1 MWKKMVEW
9 HRGWED
15 EQLRILDNPELATAA
30 APGYRR
36 KVGTKL
42 AELSL
47 IERQQL
53 RDFALEYR
61 GWRFYAAAAKLI
73 LLFTLAG
80 VALFYVNPYPGV
92 VKSIILT
99 NALGALGMIAFFGG
113 FFNYRKLVS
122 KGWKALFL
130 VLGWGIVGGVSAVAA
145 GSIGA
150 MVRGDSLAAFV
161 DKVGM
166 TMLVVMV
173 GVSLLFALPMALVGW
188 MRNQKYKTLM
198 AKLENDAERE
208 RMARELSESHLRLLR
223 AQIEPHFL
231 FNTLGAVQ
239 QLAEKGAP
247 LAAELTANLIAFLRA
262 SLDEMRLEQVT
273 LHTDFGLIE
282 AYLQV
287 MKVRMGERLHYRLDL
302 PEALARVNVP
312 AMLLLT
318 LVENAIKHGIEPS
331 LRGGEVSVTAQ
342 QEHGLICIRVENSGV
357 GMGVLQGGGGGGGG
371 GDGLDNVRTR
381 LKLAYAGAA
390 MLLMHDYPDGGVIAE
405 IRLPATKA
413 QGSS

>member
-9 HRGWED
+9 YRGWED
-15 EQLRILDNPELATAA
+15 EQLRILDNPELAAAA

-36 KVGTKL
+36 KVGARL

-53 RDFALEYR
+53 RDFALKYR
-61 GWRFYAAAAKLI
+61 GWRFYAVAAKLI
-73 LLFTLAG
+73 MLFTLAG
-80 VALFYVNPYPGV
+80 VALFYLNPDPGV

-99 NALGALGMIAFFGG
+99 NALGALGTFAFYGA

-122 KGWKALFL
+122 KGWKALF
-130 VLGWGIVGGVSAVAA
+130 VVVGWGIVGGVCALVA
-145 GSIGA
+145 GA
-150 MVRGDSLAAFV
+150 TVAIVRGDSLAAFGS
-161 DKVGM
+161 KVG
-166 TMLVVMV
+166 LVMSVVVV
-173 GVSLLFALPMALVGW
+173 GVSVLFALPMAVFGW

-262 SLDEMRLEQVT
+262 SLDEMRREQVT
-273 LHTDFGLIE
+273 LQTDFGLIG

-287 MKVRMGERLHYRLDL
+287 MKVRMGERLRYRLDL
-302 PEALARVNVP
+302 PDALARVNIP

-331 LRGGEVSVTAQ
+331 LRGGEVNVAAQ

-357 GMGVLQGGGGGGGG
+357 GMSASQGGGQ
-371 GDGLDNVRTR
+371 GLDNVRTR
-381 LKLAYAGAA
+381 LNLAYAGAA
-390 MLLMHDYPDGGVIAE
+390 TLLMHDNPDGGVIAE

>member
-1 MWKKMVEW
+1 MMWKKMAEW
-9 HRGWED
+9 YRGWED

-30 APGYRR
+30 ASGKRR
-36 KVGTKL
+36 KVAARL

-53 RDFALEYR
+53 RDFALKYR

-73 LLFTLAG
+73 SLFTLAG
-80 VALFYVNPYPGV
+80 VALFYLNPDPGV

-99 NALGALGMIAFFGG
+99 NALGALGLYAFYGA

-122 KGWKALFL
+122 KGWKALF
-130 VLGWGIVGGVSAVAA
+130 VVVGWGIVGGVCAVVA
-145 GSIGA
+145 GAIVA
-150 MVRGDSLAAFV
+150 IVRGDSLAAFGN
-161 DKVGM
+161 KAGM
-166 TMLVVMV
+166 SMLVIVV
-173 GVSLLFALPMALVGW
+173 GVSFLFALPMALFGW
-188 MRNQKYKTLM
+188 MRNRKYKTLM

-262 SLDEMRLEQVT
+262 SLDEMRREQVT
-273 LHTDFGLIE
+273 LQTDFGLIG

-287 MKVRMGERLHYRLDL
+287 MKVRMGERLRYRLDL
-302 PEALARVNVP
+302 PDALAGVNVP

-331 LRGGEVSVTAQ
+331 LRGGEVNVTAQ

-357 GMGVLQGGGGGGGG
+357 GMSASQGGGQ
-371 GDGLDNVRTR
+371 GLDNVRTR

-390 MLLMHDYPDGGVIAE
+390 TLLIHDNPDGGVIAE

>member
-173 GVSLLFALPMALVGW
+173 GVSLLFALPMALFGW

-357 GMGVLQGGGGGGGG
+357 GMGVLQGGGGG
-371 GDGLDNVRTR
+371 DGLDNVRTR

-390 MLLMHDYPDGGVIAE
+390 MLLMHDNPDGGVIAE